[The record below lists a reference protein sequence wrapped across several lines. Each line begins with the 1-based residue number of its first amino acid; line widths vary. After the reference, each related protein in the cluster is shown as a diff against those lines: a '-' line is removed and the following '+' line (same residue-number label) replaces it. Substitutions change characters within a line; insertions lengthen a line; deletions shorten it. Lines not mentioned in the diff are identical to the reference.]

1 MNKINA
7 KIRIADL
14 DGLSDSIVRIYK
26 ADSAVQSDAFLKGA
40 FSELETLSA
49 QITTAILQDKTVST
63 LDEADS
69 ARDEVLRNL
78 GAVLAGYASFPV
90 ADKKAAG
97 IFLKS
102 IYDKYIKAGI
112 IKAAYN
118 AESSMI
124 ESLIGDFSGAEALAN
139 IEKLDGIDVLLE
151 QLRSAQD
158 SFTAAND
165 DYVKSVASKG
175 VSATSLKKPLLS
187 VMNDKIVSYLNLMQ
201 GNEALAEFSK
211 SVEKEISR
219 VNDSLQKKEKSKK

>member
-1 MNKINA
+1 MNKITA
-7 KIRIADL
+7 KIRIAEL

-26 ADSAVQSDAFLKGA
+26 ADSAVQADAFLKSA

-49 QITTAILQDKTVST
+49 RITTAILQDKTVSR

-69 ARDEVLRNL
+69 VRDEALRSL
-78 GAVLAGYASFPV
+78 GAVLTGYASFPV
-90 ADKKAAG
+90 AEKKSAG
-97 IFLKS
+97 MFLKS

-124 ESLIGDFSGAEALAN
+124 ESLLEDFSGAEALAN
-139 IEKLDGIDVLLE
+139 IEKLDGIESLLANI
-151 QLRSAQD
+151 RSAQD

-165 DYVKSVASKG
+165 EYVKSSSSKG

-187 VMNDKIVSYLNLMQ
+187 VINDKIVSYLNLMQ
-201 GNEALAEFSK
+201 TNETLAEFSK
-211 SVEKEISR
+211 SIEKEITR
-219 VNDSLQKKEKSKK
+219 VNESVAKRGK